1 MTYEEIKYKHERY
14 FSPEYLH
21 ERIVRY
27 AATIAEKRKVNILEV
42 LMDILGSGSTVA
54 ATIGEAHNFGE

>member
-14 FSPEYLH
+14 FDPEYLH
-21 ERIVRY
+21 KRIVCY
-27 AATIAEKRKVNILEV
+27 AAKVAKKRKVNILEV

-54 ATIGEAHNFGE
+54 STIGEAHNFGE